1 MIIFKLTI
9 TYYYAH
15 LPALKSSFEI
25 NYNHML
31 FLVVDVFLVGFS
43 CSMFFSYKD
52 RLLGIRRA
60 QGVGLL

>member
-31 FLVVDVFLVGFS
+31 FLVVVVDVGFS